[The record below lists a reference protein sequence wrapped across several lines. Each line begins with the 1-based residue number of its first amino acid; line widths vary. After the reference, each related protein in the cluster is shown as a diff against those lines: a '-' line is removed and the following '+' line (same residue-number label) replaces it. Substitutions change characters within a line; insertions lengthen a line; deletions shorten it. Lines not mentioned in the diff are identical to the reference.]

1 METIMRRYYNLL
13 RNLANGPLYLAAK
26 FGLTGAD
33 PLRFTTRRGIRIE
46 VPRRLL
52 QTFKE
57 IFMDECYLKGL
68 GCAVPERPVVLDV
81 GANAG
86 YFSLFALSRFEGA
99 RVFAFEPMPV
109 NFRLLARHRE
119 LNPGHAFTCLPQA
132 VAGEPGEIVLAYDA
146 ADEFTTSASVLA
158 GPSAQADR
166 LRVPAVTIPAILK
179 EYALERCDLLKL
191 DCEGAEFEILY
202 RCPPEDLARIGRIAM
217 EVHRGAGADQ
227 NIDAVEAF
235 LKLAGFTTGRGA
247 VNMLWAWR

>member
-1 METIMRRYYNLL
+1 MRRYYNLL
-13 RNLANGPLYLAAK
+13 RNLSNGPLYLAAK
-26 FGLTGAD
+26 FGLTRAD
-33 PLRFTTRRGIRIE
+33 PLLFTTRRGIRIE

-57 IFMDECYLKGL
+57 IFMDECYFKGL

-86 YFSLFALSRFEGA
+86 YFSLFALSRFAGA

-119 LNPGHAFTCLPQA
+119 LNPDQAFTCLPQA
-132 VAGEPGEIVLAYDA
+132 VAGEPGELVLAYDA
-146 ADEFTTSASVLA
+146 ADAFTTSATVF
-158 GPSAQADR
+158 GEGSAQGDR
-166 LRVPAVTIPAILK
+166 IRVPAVTISSVMR

-202 RCPPEDLARIGRIAM
+202 RCPPEDLARIGRVAM
-217 EVHRGAGADQ
+217 EVHRGAGANQ
-227 NIDAVEAF
+227 NINAVETF
-235 LKLAGFTTGRGA
+235 LRAAGFTTGRGA
-247 VNMLWAWR
+247 VNMLWGWR